1 MARYTNEDQQK
12 LEELLTEGWFDRMK
26 TRGAQALGA
35 AKGLGQELKGG
46 LGQAAGSAVKQA
58 GNYMQNDALVKK
70 GEGLVQKGVDDV
82 NKGGTSGHNAK
93 VEYLKKN
100 ISKRIDKFVA
110 DLNNDM
116 QRLGLNPGEIKFV
129 SDIENAL
136 DQLKMD
142 VSSGA
147 TPPPLPQSNA
157 TPPPLPN
164 NDDDE
169 VVETNDAGE
178 DDDDWVNGY
187 ALARQQR
194 SERSKAAAA
203 KRKAAA
209 AKSAPNPKKGK
220 SRDITKTYSKDFV
233 RENYDKL
240 IWGE

>member
-12 LEELLTEGWFDRMK
+12 LEELLTEGWFDRLK
-26 TRGAQALGA
+26 ARGAQALGT
-35 AKGLGQELKGG
+35 AKGLGQEVRGG
-46 LGQAAGSAVKQA
+46 MNQVAGSAMKQV
-58 GNYMQNDALVKK
+58 GNAMGSNSIS
-70 GEGLVQKGVDDV
+70 QKGDEFINKGAQDV
-82 NKGGTSGHNAK
+82 NKSASSGHNAK
-93 VEYLKKN
+93 IEYLKKN

-129 SDIENAL
+129 SDIEDAL
-136 DQLKMD
+136 DQLKME

-147 TPPPLPQSNA
+147 TPPPLPQSKA

-164 NDDDE
+164 NNDE
-169 VVETNDAGE
+169 VVETDDAPE
-178 DDDDWVNGY
+178 SDDDFVSGY
-187 ALARQQR
+187 AQARQQR
-194 SERSKAAAA
+194 SQRSKAAAA

-220 SRDITKTYSKDFV
+220 SKDITKTYSKDFV